1 VSLAS
6 LAVILSV
13 PFEGIKRRGI
23 VNISATEA
31 LENTKARTRTWQEE
45 TNMLLSMI
53 DCLVLD
59 REAVYASSEFTT
71 GKRFY
76 ELCRQHNVR
85 TKEDLKKQLGKEY
98 ETKLLLPNKE
108 EGIGFARRI
117 RGFGRD
123 MVVLTPNP
131 LFAPGW
137 SQPEYLGFWEEVIQ
151 RKCHT
156 VYFNEGWEYS
166 NGCTF
171 EYLVGAMRNMPLL
184 DHIKNPLP
192 IERAREMTR
201 QAIASL
207 EKEKFSVPK
216 LREVYEKLNSL

>member
-1 VSLAS
+1 M
-6 LAVILSV
+6 
-13 PFEGIKRRGI
+13 
-23 VNISATEA
+23 NISATEA

-98 ETKLLLPNKE
+98 ETQLLLPNKE
-108 EGIGFARRI
+108 EGIRFARRI
-117 RGFGRD
+117 RGFGHD

-131 LFAPGW
+131 LVAPGW
-137 SQPEYLGFWEEVIQ
+137 SQSEYLKFWKEVIVK
-151 RKCHT
+151 KCRG
-156 VYFNEGWEYS
+156 VYFNEGWEFS

-171 EYLVGAMRNMPLL
+171 EYLVGLRADMSLFDHDKKPLEL
-184 DHIKNPLP
+184 PTAKEMIGNAIKN
-192 IERAREMTR
+192 
-201 QAIASL
+201 L
-207 EKEKFSVPK
+207 EEEGKEGFDTPE
-216 LREVYEKLNSL
+216 LRRVYAELSSP